1 MNFKKMREY
10 SHEEFVELVQSLSEE
25 ELLELVN
32 KFGGTPVLYRMAFD
46 ERICHVPIIQTG
58 SAIIII
64 NSNNQILL
72 QERMD
77 NGRWGLPGGCQDL
90 GEDLRDT
97 AVREAYEETNI
108 KLDRDSLI
116 LIDNISGN
124 SRKRSYPNTDIVYNN
139 TSLYLA

>member
-1 MNFKKMREY
+1 
-10 SHEEFVELVQSLSEE
+10 
-25 ELLELVN
+25 
-32 KFGGTPVLYRMAFD
+32 MAFD

-124 SRKRSYPNTDIVYNN
+124 
-139 TSLYLA
+139 